1 MLIGASIIKW
11 FADQVRI
18 RLISHLINGISRVLQ
33 TLFKYFNC
41 TIILTYFVQ
50 SFPILPA
57 IFVLSLNETLLL
69 LSAGKLAVATL
80 SSENGLPL

>member
-1 MLIGASIIKW
+1 MP
-11 FADQVRI
+11 
-18 RLISHLINGISRVLQ
+18 
-33 TLFKYFNC
+33 
-41 TIILTYFVQ
+41 